1 MKDYFILSCI
11 DNGIFVYYNIEDAEQ
26 HDKGISYFIYHVLR
40 NNNLIKND
48 DMNVFIYEH
57 NIVKKTCD
65 LIILQNTKK
74 SELEDF
80 DKENLENIMNEI
92 IEKVGNNSDMFTV
105 SFNNNNFTTSLKPFV
120 YDICNKLTIDTI
132 EYIAI

>member
-11 DNGIFVYYNIEDAEQ
+11 ENGIFVYHNIEDSEQ

-40 NNNLIKND
+40 NNNFIKND

-65 LIILQNTKK
+65 LIILQNTQK

-80 DKENLENIMNEI
+80 DKENLENTINEI
-92 IEKVGNNSDMFTV
+92 IEKVGNNSDMLTV
-105 SFNNNNFTTSLKPFV
+105 SFNNNNFSTSLKPFV
-120 YDICNKLTIDTI
+120 YDLHNKLIIDTI